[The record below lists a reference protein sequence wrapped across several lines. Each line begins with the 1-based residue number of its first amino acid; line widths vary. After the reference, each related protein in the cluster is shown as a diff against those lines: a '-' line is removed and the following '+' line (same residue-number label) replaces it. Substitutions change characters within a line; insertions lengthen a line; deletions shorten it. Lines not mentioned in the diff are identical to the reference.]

1 MPEHQNLSRFAGG
14 SLQARNLE
22 RGFNPRL
29 SSRIRHHLSELH
41 PRRYRMMARTK
52 SQEEDGWVFK
62 GANYFKSYRMLSDP
76 ALFCRGMDYPS
87 RHRTPHTR
95 RILLRLRRKQLNMN
109 REERKWKK
117 LP

>member
-1 MPEHQNLSRFAGG
+1 MPEHQNLSCFAGG

-52 SQEEDGWVFK
+52 SLEGEWNELSKAQIASSLVVCFRVQLHSAPEWIRHA
-62 GANYFKSYRMLSDP
+62 GAER
-76 ALFCRGMDYPS
+76 
-87 RHRTPHTR
+87 RTAGESCSTC
-95 RILLRLRRKQLNMN
+95 QGSS
-109 REERKWKK
+109 
-117 LP
+117 